1 MTASSV
7 SPSAPFTTASRTRD
21 EDRFFEKNG
30 ISWKIVGHPVALIGG
45 MRALIIQTLHPLA
58 MAGVAQ
64 HSDFRA
70 DPLKRLRGTSAYV
83 ASVVFGDKSTAIAA
97 AERVKKIHARVTGID
112 PVTGKPYS
120 ASDPETMLWVHCTEI
135 HSFLAAYR
143 AYAGP
148 LTLEQRDRFLHEQVT
163 AAELIGI
170 PRSMVP
176 SSVAEYR
183 AYFQSMRPHL
193 CVSNE
198 AAATIDF
205 IVRPRMAPGSHQKAP
220 SLDLRL
226 AARLFGPAAAALVP
240 AELRRLTGL
249 PNRGPSDI
257 PRYALNMAA
266 WRLAPRLGRVPVL
279 NNILDGWAAKL
290 VGDVPV
296 KLALHQMRAKK

>member
-1 MTASSV
+1 MMTTSDDVAATV
-7 SPSAPFTTASRTRD
+7 DAPGARY
-21 EDRFFEKNG
+21 FEKNG

-64 HSDFRA
+64 HSDFRL

-83 ASVVFGDKSTAIAA
+83 ASVVFGDRQTALSAA
-97 AERVKKIHARVTGID
+97 SRVRKIHERVRGVD
-112 PVTGKPYS
+112 PVTGKTYS
-120 ASDPETMLWVHCTEI
+120 ATDPETMLWVHCTEI

-143 AYAGP
+143 AYAGS
-148 LTLEQRDRFLHEQVT
+148 LTLEERDRYLAEQVT

-170 PRSMVP
+170 PRAMVP
-176 SSVAEYR
+176 NSTASFR
-183 AYFQSMRPHL
+183 KYFADVKPQL
-193 CVSNE
+193 CLSAE

-205 IVRPRMAPGSHQKAP
+205 IVHPKLRGPAKA

-240 AELRRLTGL
+240 ADLRRLAGL
-249 PNRGPSDI
+249 PERSAREI
-257 PRYALNMAA
+257 PRRTLNNVA
-266 WRLAPRLGRVPVL
+266 WRVAPLFGHVPVVRDV
-279 NNILDGWAAKL
+279 LDGWAAKL

-296 KLALHQMRAKK
+296 KLALHQMRGDPR